1 MRRNYLSKFKIDLMR
16 PKFLVPNNS
25 VQAALLILF
34 PIPTAN
40 PLKNKYIL
48 WVAQKTLKLQLCQVK
63 VGARNDIRKLA
74 LNLYTKKR
82 LIIPLQNLEMANTSK
97 QGMNQCTD

>member
-48 WVAQKTLKLQLCQVK
+48 
-63 VGARNDIRKLA
+63 
-74 LNLYTKKR
+74 
-82 LIIPLQNLEMANTSK
+82 
-97 QGMNQCTD
+97 